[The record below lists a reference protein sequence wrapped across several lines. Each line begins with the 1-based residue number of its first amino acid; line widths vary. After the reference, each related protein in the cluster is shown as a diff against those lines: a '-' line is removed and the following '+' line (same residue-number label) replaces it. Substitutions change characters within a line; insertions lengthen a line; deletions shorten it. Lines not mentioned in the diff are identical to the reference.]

1 MLILNHQHIILSKK
15 KARWLISSGGIEPV
29 DDSDGRGHSYF
40 ARKLIDTLKEN
51 EPGHIISSYELF
63 GPIYSYVVNNLPQNP
78 ERLKIVDTG
87 HDGGDFLFYAK
98 LE

>member
-1 MLILNHQHIILSKK
+1 MKNS
-15 KARWLISSGGIEPV
+15 ISTFYVLDTQEALDASSHVFKIQLE
-29 DDSDGRGHSYF
+29 YI
-40 ARKLIDTLKEN
+40 IDTLKEN